1 MTSRTAQKKL
11 SSLNK
16 VRGFTLLEMIVAT
29 SVFMIAMVIIVG
41 SLVSLN
47 EESRK
52 ARTVRIVTD
61 NLSAAVD
68 SMSRNMRMGSAYHCG
83 CGTSGTPST
92 PGDTTFP
99 DGPRSCIM
107 TDSLG
112 NGGDVCMAF
121 ESESGGT
128 GTSSDQVVYRLSN
141 NRIERSTDGGTSYLP
156 LTAPEIKITDLRFYV
171 YGVTLSDD
179 QPVVT
184 MTVRGT
190 AALSAKTA
198 TDFNIQTTVEA
209 RTPNF

>member
-1 MTSRTAQKKL
+1 MKPSTTQKRIFPQNTTS
-11 SSLNK
+11 
-16 VRGFTLLEMIVAT
+16 GFTLLEMIVAV
-29 SVFMIAMVIIVG
+29 SVFIVAILIIIG

-68 SMSRNMRMGSAYHCG
+68 SMSRNIRMGSSYHCG
-83 CGTSGTPST
+83 CGVSGVPST
-92 PGDTTFP
+92 PGDATFP
-99 DGPRSCIM
+99 TAPRNCAM
-107 TDSLG
+107 TDTLG

-121 ESESGGT
+121 EPEAGLTS
-128 GTSSDQVVYRLSN
+128 TSSDQVIYRLSG
-141 NRIERSTDGGTSYLP
+141 NRIERSTDGGVSYLP
-156 LTAPEIKITDLRFYV
+156 LTAPEIKITDLHFYV
-171 YGVTLSDD
+171 YGTSPTVD

-190 AALSAKTA
+190 AALSVKTT
-198 TDFNIQTTVEA
+198 TDFNIQTTIDA